1 MPLETKIDFSI
12 LDIQGDGLHIL
23 LKAKIG
29 RKFAN
34 LLIDTGASRTVF
46 DKDRIQ
52 HYISESSFQP
62 LNRLSAGLGTN
73 TLEGS
78 VIVLP
83 RLKLGEL
90 VITNYTAAVL
100 DLQHVND
107 SYKSMGLSVIDGVLG
122 SDLLFLYN
130 AVIDYKKR
138 ILTLTF

>member
-1 MPLETKIDFSI
+1 M
-12 LDIQGDGLHIL
+12 HIL

-29 RKFAN
+29 RKHAN

-52 HYISESSFQP
+52 RYISESMFQP

-73 TLEGS
+73 SLEGS
-78 VIVLP
+78 LIVLP
-83 RLKLGEL
+83 TLKLGE
-90 VITNYTAAVL
+90 VIIKNYTAAVL

-107 SYKSMGLSVIDGVLG
+107 SYKSMGLTEIDGVLG

-130 AVIDYKKR
+130 AVIDYKNR
-138 ILTLTF
+138 TLTLTSSK